1 MLGGTGGHPFLPLI
15 SLTKKPRSEKLS
27 NLPMTTQ
34 LASSTCDFNQDQG
47 SNLGLSPR
55 PSLPLPT
62 RSFLGPGVLKGQVV
76 GSQPWN
82 IIH

>member
-1 MLGGTGGHPFLPLI
+1 MLGGTSGHPIQPLI
-15 SLTKKPRSEKLS
+15 SLKKQPRFEKLS
-27 NLPMTTQ
+27 NLPMTIQ

-47 SNLGLSPR
+47 SNLGLLPR

-76 GSQPWN
+76 VSQPWN